1 MQGTNTDG
9 GYIAIPLEQVT
20 EEAAEGFRLSR
31 HVAKKQKDGTYAGL
45 SVSQAVFVPVV
56 AVPVSIEVTPAILNC
71 LQDALDSAFDR
82 MIRTKLES
90 GSTVIYA
97 ADLAAARLEE
107 FLASQPEGLG
117 KLSADKIKVWFTENL
132 AENLREVI
140 TEKLG
145 ASASDERITQTLN
158 SYRDIFA
165 RLAEKSPSFEPKVH
179 ENLQKAIALASEGPM
194 TEKLAARLL
203 ASAQK
208 SVDLLAL

>member
-9 GYIAIPLEQVT
+9 GFIVVKLDAVT

-45 SVSQAVFVPVV
+45 AESRAVFVPVV
-56 AVPVSIEVTPAILNC
+56 PVDSIEATPAILNC
-71 LQDALDSAFDR
+71 LQDAIDSAYDR
-82 MIRTKLES
+82 MIRAKLES
-90 GSTVIYA
+90 GAEVIYS
-97 ADLAAARLEE
+97 ADLSAERLEE

-117 KLSADKIKVWFTENL
+117 KLSAEKIKSWFTENL
-132 AENLREVI
+132 AENLRTAI

-145 ASASDERITQTLN
+145 ASANDTKIEQTLN

-165 RLAEKSPSFEPKVH
+165 RLAERSPSFEPKVH
-179 ENLQKAIALASEGPM
+179 ENLQKAIALAVETPM
-194 TEKLAARLL
+194 TEKIAARLL

>member
-9 GYIAIPLEQVT
+9 GYIAVKLDEVKD
-20 EEAAEGFRLSR
+20 EAAEGFRLSR

-56 AVPVSIEVTPAILNC
+56 SIDSIEATPAIANC

-82 MIRTKLES
+82 MIRAKLEQ
-90 GSTVIYA
+90 GATVIYS
-97 ADLAAARLEE
+97 ADLAAERLEE

-145 ASASDERITQTLN
+145 ASANDTRIEQTLN

-203 ASAQK
+203 ASAQR